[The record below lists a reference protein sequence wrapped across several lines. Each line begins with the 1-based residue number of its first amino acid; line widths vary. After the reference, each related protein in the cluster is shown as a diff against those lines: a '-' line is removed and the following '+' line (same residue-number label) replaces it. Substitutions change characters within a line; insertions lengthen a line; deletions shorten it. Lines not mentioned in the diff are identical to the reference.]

1 VSFEFDER
9 THAYTHNGVC
19 VPSVTR
25 TLDMAGLVSFDAV
38 RKDILERKSE
48 IGTMVHL
55 ATHYY
60 DEGVLDWDS
69 VNEDCKG
76 RIEAWANFRADTG
89 FVPRIIE
96 VPFLASMNGMT
107 FGLKPDRIGV
117 FGKAEAII
125 DLKTSASVEDWV
137 GVQTAG
143 YALGVPDIEGS
154 SPLERFYRRRRIS
167 VQLFED
173 GRYKKRD
180 FTDRGDA
187 TVFLSALHITTWK
200 MNHGSALRKIQE
212 AA

>member
-1 VSFEFDER
+1 MSFVFDEQ
-9 THAYTHNGVC
+9 THAYSVNGIC

-25 TLDMAGLVSFDAV
+25 IIDHAGLVSFDAV

-60 DEGVLDWDS
+60 DEGQLDWDS
-69 VNEDCKG
+69 LDDRSRG
-76 RIEAWANFRADTG
+76 RTDAWANFRAETG

-96 VPFLASMNGMT
+96 QPYLATVNGMT

-117 FGKAEAII
+117 FGKCEAII
-125 DLKTSASVEDWV
+125 DLKTSVSIEQWCA
-137 GVQTAG
+137 VQTAG
-143 YALGVPDIEGS
+143 YALGAPDLEDT
-154 SPLERFYRRRRIS
+154 SPITRFHRRRRLV

-173 GRYKKRD
+173 GRYRKYD
-180 FTDRGDA
+180 FSDRNDA
-187 TVFLSALHITTWK
+187 TVFISALHITHWK
-200 MNHGSALRKIQE
+200 LANGDALRKI